1 MHDPGYERSLKVV
14 YDRIAHNFSRAEPRK
29 RAWNYLVDLPKAHS
43 AGLRRG
49 ETVGHYSGEIRADGV
64 QRLLTSARWDE
75 FSVREELR
83 AIAIQAGGRTGGTLF
98 LTEIAFPKKGR
109 NAVAVERQ
117 YSHDTQRVENCQI
130 GLLLFYL
137 TADRQA
143 FLIDSELYL
152 PPAWVSDPKRR
163 EQAQIPPEVVYRSKS
178 AIAAE
183 MIRRAWESSI
193 RPVWVACNLVCTEK
207 PILHRLLR
215 RYGVQHLVAGS
226 AGEMQAGGVGQF
238 GQFGKALTDE
248 SQNPPAAGTVPGHEM
263 LQLRNTVLHRFS
275 TRSPDPARIEMSY
288 LMLSGTNRNAR
299 ARSYY
304 TAYLRPHAG
313 LAEVVPIVQ
322 LIEGAAAHCRA
333 VKQKTGLGHY
343 EVRSWRG
350 WYRHVTLASAA
361 QMALELARHDNHGD
375 LRPQY
380 VDLRDVA
387 YSGKGQ
393 TAV

>member
-1 MHDPGYERSLKVV
+1 MHDPAYERSLKVV

-83 AIAIQAGGRTGGTLF
+83 SIAIQAGGRTGGTLF
-98 LTEIAFPKKGR
+98 LTEITFPKKGR

-152 PPAWVSDPKRR
+152 PPSWVGDPKRR

-207 PILHRLLR
+207 PVLHRLLR

-226 AGEMQAGGVGQF
+226 AGEMQAGGVGR
-238 GQFGKALTDE
+238 ALSEE
-248 SQNPPAAGTVPGHEM
+248 SANPPANGTVPGHEM

-275 TRSPDPARIEMSY
+275 TRNGDPGRIEMSY
-288 LMLSGTNRNAR
+288 LMLSGTNRSTR

-361 QMALELARHDNHGD
+361 QMALELARHDNSSD

-387 YSGKGQ
+387 YSGSGKGQ

>member
-1 MHDPGYERSLKVV
+1 M
-14 YDRIAHNFSRAEPRK
+14 
-29 RAWNYLVDLPKAHS
+29 
-43 AGLRRG
+43 
-49 ETVGHYSGEIRADGV
+49 

-152 PPAWVSDPKRR
+152 PPSWVSDPQRR

-207 PILHRLLR
+207 NILHRLLR

-226 AGEMQAGGVGQF
+226 AGEMQAGGVGR
-238 GQFGKALTDE
+238 AITDE
-248 SQNPPAAGTVPGHEM
+248 SSQPNGTTPMPPGHEM

-275 TRSPDPARIEMSY
+275 TRSSDPSRIEMSY
-288 LMLSGTNRNAR
+288 LMLSGTSRNAR

-361 QMALELARHDNHGD
+361 QMALELARHDNSAD

-387 YSGKGQ
+387 YAAGGKGQ
-393 TAV
+393 AV

>member
-1 MHDPGYERSLKVV
+1 MHDPAYERSLKVV

-29 RAWNYLVDLPKAHS
+29 RAWNYLVDLPRAHT

-152 PPAWVSDPKRR
+152 PPSWVSDPQRR

-207 PILHRLLR
+207 NILHRLLR

-226 AGEMQAGGVGQF
+226 AGEMQAGGVGR
-238 GQFGKALTDE
+238 AITDE
-248 SQNPPAAGTVPGHEM
+248 SSQPNGTTPMPPGHEM

-275 TRSPDPARIEMSY
+275 TRSSDPSRIEMSY
-288 LMLSGTNRNAR
+288 LMLSGTSRNAR

-361 QMALELARHDNHGD
+361 QMALELARHDNSAD

-387 YSGKGQ
+387 YAAGGKGQ
-393 TAV
+393 AV

>member
-1 MHDPGYERSLKVV
+1 VHDPGYERSLKVV

-29 RAWNYLVDLPKAHS
+29 RAWNYLVDLPRAHS

-75 FSVREELR
+75 LSVREELR
-83 AIAIQAGGRTGGTLF
+83 AIAVQAGGRTGGTLF
-98 LTEIAFPKKGR
+98 LTEITFPKKGR

-152 PPAWVSDPKRR
+152 PPSWVTDPKRR
-163 EQAQIPPEVVYRSKS
+163 EQAQIPAEVAYRSKS
-178 AIAAE
+178 AIGAE

-207 PILHRLLR
+207 AILHRLLR

-226 AGEMQAGGVGQF
+226 AGEMQAAGAGRV
-238 GQFGKALTDE
+238 LTDE
-248 SQNPPAAGTVPGHEM
+248 SQPAPSPGTAPIVPGHEM

-275 TRSPDPARIEMSY
+275 TRSGDPSRIEMSY
-288 LMLSGTNRNAR
+288 LMLSGTHRNAR

-322 LIEGAAAHCRA
+322 LIEGAAGHCRA

-361 QMALELARHDNHGD
+361 QMALELARHDNSAD

-387 YSGKGQ
+387 YSGVGKGQ